1 MKKYKYKKSYR
12 TKKKRS
18 VFNVFKNKFFWLG
31 LLFFIILSGLTYLF
45 IFSSVFQIKNITV
58 LGTEKTSAEEIR
70 IIISN
75 NTKNIFL
82 ADLEKIDRMILE
94 KYRQIGNVDIKSDL
108 PDVLLVQIEERKPVA
123 VISKYEGYFFI
134 DKEAVIFEEI
144 PEKPLEMLIIK
155 SEKDLIQKEQLDHV
169 LKINSVLRNDLKI
182 PIEEILIKSEKRIDV
197 ETMEGWSIYFNPKK
211 DLDWQ
216 LEEFGILLK
225 EKISLENREN
235 LEYVDLRFEKIY
247 IYPES
252 Y

>member
-1 MKKYKYKKSYR
+1 MRKYRKSFR
-12 TKKKRS
+12 TRKKRS
-18 VFNVFKNKFFWLG
+18 VFAIFKNKFFWLG

-45 IFSSVFQIKNITV
+45 IFSSVFQIKEITV

-75 NTKNIFL
+75 NAKNIFL
-82 ADLEKIDRMILE
+82 ADLEEIDRMLLE
-94 KYRQIGNVDIKSDL
+94 KYVQIGNVDIKRDL

-123 VISKYEGYFFI
+123 VISKYGGYFFI
-134 DKEAVIFEEI
+134 GKEAVIFEEI

-155 SEKDLIQKEQLDHV
+155 SERDLIQKEQLDQV

-182 PIEEILIKSEKRIDV
+182 SIKEILIKSEKRIDV
-197 ETMEGWSIYFNPKK
+197 ETMQGWNIYFNPKR
-211 DLDWQ
+211 DLERQ

-225 EKISLENREN
+225 EKISLKDREN

-247 IYPES
+247 IFPET
-252 Y
+252 

>member
-1 MKKYKYKKSYR
+1 MRKYKRSFR

-18 VFNVFKNKFFWLG
+18 IFNIFKKKLFWLS
-31 LLFFIILSGLTYLF
+31 LLFLIILSGFVYLF
-45 IFSSVFQIKNITV
+45 IFSSVFQVRNISV

-75 NTKNIFL
+75 NAKNIFL
-82 ADLEKIDRMILE
+82 ADLEEIDRMLLE
-94 KYRQIGNVDIKSDL
+94 KYLQIGSVDIKRDL
-108 PDVLLVQIEERKPVA
+108 PDSLLVQIEERKSVA
-123 VISKYEGYFFI
+123 VISKYQGYFFI

-155 SEKDLIQKEQLDHV
+155 SEEDLIQKEQLDQV
-169 LKINSVLRNDLKI
+169 LKINSVLSDLKI
-182 PIEEILIKSEKRIDV
+182 PIKEILIKSEKRIDV
-197 ETMEGWSIYFNPKK
+197 EIMEGWNIYFNPEK

-225 EKISLENREN
+225 EKISLKDREN

-247 IYPES
+247 IFPET
-252 Y
+252 

>member
-1 MKKYKYKKSYR
+1 MRRYKKSYR
-12 TKKKRS
+12 TRKKRS
-18 VFNVFKNKFFWLG
+18 VFAIFKKKFFWLG
-31 LLFFIILSGLTYLF
+31 LLFLIILSGLTYLF
-45 IFSSVFQIKNITV
+45 IFSSVFQIKNIAV

-70 IIISN
+70 TIISN
-75 NTKNIFL
+75 NAKNIFL
-82 ADLEKIDRMILE
+82 ADLEEIDRMLLE
-94 KYRQIGNVDIKSDL
+94 KYPQIADIDIKRDL

-155 SEKDLIQKEQLDHV
+155 SEKDLIQKEQLNQV
-169 LKINSVLRNDLKI
+169 LKINSALKNDLKLFI
-182 PIEEILIKSEKRIDV
+182 KEILIVSEKRIDV
-197 ETMEGWSIYFNPKK
+197 ETMEGWNIYFNSKK

-216 LEEFGILLK
+216 LEQFSILLK
-225 EKISLENREN
+225 EKISLENRKN

-247 IYPES
+247 IYPEN

>member
-1 MKKYKYKKSYR
+1 MKYKYKKSYR

-18 VFNVFKNKFFWLG
+18 VFNIFKNKFFWLC
-31 LLFFIILSGLTYLF
+31 LLFFIILSGLFYLF

-75 NTKNIFL
+75 NAKNIFL
-82 ADLEKIDRMILE
+82 ADLEEIDRILLE
-94 KYRQIGNVDIKSDL
+94 KYRQIGNVDIKRDI
-108 PDVLLVQIEERKPVA
+108 PNALLVQIEERKPVA
-123 VISKYEGYFFI
+123 VISKNEEYFFI
-134 DKEAVIFEEI
+134 DKEAVIFEKI

-155 SEKDLIQKEQLDHV
+155 KGTEFLEKEQLNQI
-169 LKINSVLRNDLKI
+169 LKIDSILKNDLKI
-182 PIEEILIKSEKRIDV
+182 PIQEINIVSGRKLNV
-197 ETMEGWSIYFNPKK
+197 ETMEGWNIYFNSKK

-216 LEEFGILLK
+216 LKELGILLK
-225 EKISLENREN
+225 EKISLKNREN

-247 IYPES
+247 IYPEN

>member
-1 MKKYKYKKSYR
+1 MKRYKKSYR
-12 TKKKRS
+12 TRKKRS
-18 VFNVFKNKFFWLG
+18 VFVIFKNKLFWLG

-45 IFSSVFQIKNITV
+45 IFSSVFQIKEIAV
-58 LGTEKTSAEEIR
+58 SGTEKTSAEEIR
-70 IIISN
+70 IIISSN
-75 NTKNIFL
+75 AKNIFL
-82 ADLEKIDRMILE
+82 ADLEEIDRMLLE
-94 KYRQIGNVDIKSDL
+94 KYVQIGNVDIKRDL

-155 SEKDLIQKEQLDHV
+155 SERDVIEKEQLDHV
-169 LKINSVLRNDLKI
+169 LKINSVLRNDLNL
-182 PIEEILIKSEKRIDV
+182 PIEEILIVSEKRIDA
-197 ETMEGWSIYFNPKK
+197 EIIEGWSIYFNPKK

-216 LEEFGILLK
+216 LEKFAILLK
-225 EKISLENREN
+225 EKISLIDREN

-247 IYPES
+247 IYPEI